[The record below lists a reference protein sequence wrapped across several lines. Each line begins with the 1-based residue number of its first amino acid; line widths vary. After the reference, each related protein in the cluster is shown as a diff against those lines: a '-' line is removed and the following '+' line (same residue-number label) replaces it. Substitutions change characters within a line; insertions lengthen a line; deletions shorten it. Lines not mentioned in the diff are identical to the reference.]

1 MGMNIVKISLKIINR
16 RLFMKKRDDVRIKEV
31 RENGVIIYDVD
42 SILKSAP
49 AKRHFKFLRK
59 LWDEQKKTDRTK
71 K

>member
-1 MGMNIVKISLKIINR
+1 
-16 RLFMKKRDDVRIKEV
+16 MKERDGVEIKEV
-31 RENGVIIYDVD
+31 RENGIIAYDVN

-71 K
+71 NRGGYDKREGALDFNRSF